1 MTEMLTSDEMLVRAL
16 VSQGVKRVFWH
27 PGGAKFPYYQA
38 LSECTDISPVL
49 VRHEL
54 GACHMADGY
63 ARSTGQP
70 GVVMLTS
77 GSGAS
82 NSITGIANAYMDSV
96 PIIVICGRDS
106 PHIAT
111 TDQFDETDMI
121 GVSRPVV
128 KHSYVVRAST
138 DIPRIVQEAV
148 FVSTT
153 GRPGPVVI
161 DIPSSASDR
170 TTRFKYLMPELV
182 SPRGYRP
189 AESGH
194 SGQIKKALEALL
206 ESSRPVIYAGG
217 GVVQGDAASELQ
229 SFSECLN
236 LPITTSLMGL
246 GAISGTH
253 KLSLGMLG
261 LHGSQVANSALAN
274 SDLILALGARFDDR
288 VTNDPTQFCPQ
299 ARVIHVD
306 IDPASISKV
315 INADLPV
322 VGPCKEVL
330 ARLDQLARENPETSP
345 AESNRFDVWWE
356 LINKWRRESA
366 LKANDTEVPSRSP
379 LLRPQ
384 DVVRTLY
391 DETQGNAFVTTDVGQ
406 HQMFV
411 AQGYAFSEPRRW
423 VTPGG
428 LGTMGFGLP
437 AAIGVQFA
445 HPDALVV
452 CVTGESSFLVNLQEL
467 STCRQ
472 YRLPIKVICFNNG
485 TLGMVKQWNL
495 MHGGDWE
502 LSGYRES
509 MPDFVQLVESFGHRA
524 LRATTDEEL
533 QQAISLAFSDE
544 CKLDTV
550 FIDVTIDPNVLV
562 LPTLKRG
569 GTLSDTITADPQIQ

>member
-1 MTEMLTSDEMLVRAL
+1 MTEMLTSDELLARAL
-16 VSQGVKRVFWH
+16 SNQGVRFVFWH
-27 PGGAKFPYYQA
+27 PGGANFPYYRA
-38 LSECTDISPVL
+38 LSECADISPVL
-49 VRHEL
+49 VRHEV

-63 ARSTGQP
+63 ARTTGQP
-70 GVVMLTS
+70 GVVMLTA
-77 GSGAS
+77 GAGAA

-106 PHIAT
+106 PDIKAN
-111 TDQFDETDMI
+111 DQFDETDMV

-128 KHSYVVRAST
+128 KHSYVVRSAT
-138 DIPRIVQEAV
+138 DIPRVVQEAV
-148 FVSTT
+148 YVATT

-161 DIPSSASDR
+161 DIPSSASDSN
-170 TTRFKYLMPELV
+170 TRFEYIMPESISL
-182 SPRGYRP
+182 RGYRP

-194 SGQIKKALEALL
+194 LGQIKKALDAILN
-206 ESSRPVIYAGG
+206 SSRPVIYAGG
-217 GVVQGDAASELQ
+217 GVVHGDAALELQ
-229 SFSECLN
+229 SFADCMN

-246 GAISGTH
+246 GSIPGTH
-253 KLSLGMLG
+253 ELSLGMLG
-261 LHGSQVANSALAN
+261 LHGSHVANRAVAN

-315 INADLPV
+315 IKADLPV
-322 VGPCKEVL
+322 VGPCKQVL
-330 ARLDQLARENPETSP
+330 ARLHELALGHKEPSS
-345 AESNRFDVWWE
+345 AESNRFAPWWE
-356 LINKWRRESA
+356 QINQWRKETTQQESVV
-366 LKANDTEVPSRSP
+366 EVPGDSAP
-379 LLRPQ
+379 IRPQ
-384 DVVRTLY
+384 EVVRVLH
-391 DETQGNAFVTTDVGQ
+391 EESGGNAFVTTDVGQ

-411 AQGYAFSEPRRW
+411 AQGYTFSTPRRW

-445 HPDALVV
+445 HPDATVI

-472 YRLPIKVICFNNG
+472 YGLPIKVICLNNG
-485 TLGMVKQWNL
+485 TLGMVKQWSVIN
-495 MHGGDWE
+495 DSECE

-509 MPDFVQLVESFGHRA
+509 MPDLVHLVESFGHRA

-533 QQAISLAFSDE
+533 QHALTIAFSDE
-544 CKLDTV
+544 CRFDTV
-550 FIDVTIDPNVLV
+550 FVDVTIDPNILV

-569 GTLSDTITADPQIQ
+569 GTLNETITADRQL